1 MGEFS
6 YTQANSSN
14 EAYGQESFDFSS
26 GYEADNTGIAAGPVS
41 YQDEVAALVP
51 ENVPMLAA
59 ILMEQGVIDNAG
71 LHTALARQS
80 ETGDSLTQVLLDA
93 GLAAPDQLVMALQT
107 RAHYR

>member
-6 YTQANSSN
+6 YTQAGGAN

-26 GYEADNTGIAAGPVS
+26 GYQTFDPGYGSAGG
-41 YQDEVAALVP
+41 YQDEVAALIP

-59 ILMEQGVIDNAG
+59 ILMEQGVLSHEG
-71 LHTALARQS
+71 LNRALQRQA
-80 ETGDSLTQVLLDA
+80 ETGDTLTQVLLDE
-93 GLAAPDQLVMALQT
+93 GLAAPDQLMTALQT